1 MDVEGITSLIG
12 ILAAVCVVVLAAY
25 FVTRFLASGARP
37 GGQNP
42 HSLKLIDRFAVS
54 KDKMFVLISAG
65 QSAYLVGVT
74 NQAMTLI
81 DTVDLSEVQ
90 GAEQPKQAFH
100 VQGFREGDFITFLNR
115 MKNKA
120 GVGGKTGVGEK
131 DATDDSGGS

>member
-1 MDVEGITSLIG
+1 MDVEGITGAIG
-12 ILAAVCVVVLAAY
+12 IVAAVCVVVLAAY
-25 FVTRFLASGARP
+25 FVTRFLASGVRP

-42 HSLKLIDRFAVS
+42 HALKLIDRFAVS

-90 GAEQPKQAFH
+90 GSEQQKPAFH
-100 VQGFREGDFITFLNR
+100 VQGFKEGDFTAFLNR
-115 MKNKA
+115 VRNRA
-120 GVGGKTGVGEK
+120 GVGKT
-131 DATDDSGGS
+131 DTTDNSQDFQD